1 MTGKTAKLQQ
11 KIIQIS
17 SRQDISNTK
26 DKDVSQKTYFVL
38 FYKIKNFYHTTP
50 HKITTTNHN
59 KIKRNEGLNDK

>member
-1 MTGKTAKLQQ
+1 MTGKTARLQQ

-38 FYKIKNFYHTTP
+38 FYKIKNFYHATT